1 MLIERQNQE
10 RELSYLKENHEREIE
25 VLKAE
30 IEKYRYQH
38 KKMTKEEGALL
49 ALKKE
54 NRQLAELQSQCSHT
68 AERLTN

>member
-30 IEKYRYQH
+30 IEKYRYQL
-38 KKMTKEEGALL
+38 KKMTKEEF
-49 ALKKE
+49 LKIKDDSLIQQPTDY
-54 NRQLAELQSQCSHT
+54 R
-68 AERLTN
+68 R